1 MSLFNVSS
9 SISIKKV
16 PKKFTIFGLIQTR
29 TKKLFIFVMNL
40 ISIFKNIINSLL
52 HLILITHNIIKTDFL
67 KSYYLNYYFDSY
79 QSSSENLV
87 A

>member
-1 MSLFNVSS
+1 MFQVPLALRKSLK
-9 SISIKKV
+9 IS
-16 PKKFTIFGLIQTR
+16 IFGLIQTR